1 MSKITSVGYI
11 KLIKWSKNGII
22 ILGMFAFHL
31 YLGGHFMRKAK
42 THRRNK
48 IILYILTGIIVFS
61 TGFIHYSAQSNAE
74 DYSEK
79 PQAVESAPAESSTP
93 TAVVLKS
100 VHSSTNP
107 HTGAVDAHLEVIE
120 PEEPEETTVETEPAP
135 QEEAQTEEVETE
147 LVLVETET
155 VYAELEPEAEEIDY
169 SSTETDSEY
178 AWDGPVLNAYVGTV
192 TGPSGKETYYNLD
205 MSGIVSSIQNHTWLW
220 NDIAPEYRDNVTG
233 EYWIRDDGV
242 KMLGDYIMV
251 AANLDVHP
259 RGTLV
264 ETSLGIGVV
273 VDTGGF
279 ASSNAQQL
287 DIAVNW

>member
-1 MSKITSVGYI
+1 
-11 KLIKWSKNGII
+11 
-22 ILGMFAFHL
+22 
-31 YLGGHFMRKAK
+31 MRKAK

-48 IILYILTGIIVFS
+48 IVLYILTGMIIF
-61 TGFIHYSAQSNAE
+61 TMGFIHYSAQGNAE
-74 DYSEK
+74 EYSEQ
-79 PQAVESAPAESSTP
+79 PQVIEGAPVSRSNPTP
-93 TAVVLKS
+93 VVLKA
-100 VHSSTNP
+100 VHDSTNP
-107 HTGAVDAHLEVIE
+107 HTGATDAHLAIVEIE
-120 PEEPEETTVETEPAP
+120 ESQETIVETEPAP
-135 QEEAQTEEVETE
+135 QEEVQTETAETE
-147 LVLVETET
+147 TILVETET
-155 VYAELEPEAEEIDY
+155 VSAEPEAEESDY
-169 SSTETDSEY
+169 SSTETDSGY

-279 ASSNAQQL
+279 AGFNAQQL